1 MIALKLINFPLTL
14 ALSLLF
20 SFSQVMAEPDYARE
34 KRWADEIV
42 PALLIGKP
50 IFLRQKNQ
58 HQFLGIYAQAQQ
70 AQIAVIV
77 AHGMGLNPDWGLI
90 GNIRQS
96 LYDFGMTTL
105 SIQMPVL
112 AAEAKPEDYPAI
124 FPDAVERLT
133 LATVYLKKQGYNFI
147 ALVSHSN
154 GSRMSRVFMRTGP
167 SDIDTWVALSLTRGE
182 TFAGIQVPILDF
194 YGELDLNHVLSSVKV
209 RKVSLISNHL
219 SKQVMLPGADHF
231 YNGLEEQVTEQIR
244 DFIEFVYKNQPTNL
258 KTKL

>member
-1 MIALKLINFPLTL
+1 MLSLKLVNLPLIL
-14 ALSLLF
+14 VLHLLF
-20 SFSQVMAEPDYARE
+20 SISQAMAEPDYQRE
-34 KRWADEIV
+34 KRMADEIV
-42 PALLIGKP
+42 PAILIGKP
-50 IFLRQKNQ
+50 IYLRQHNQ

-70 AQIAVIV
+70 AKIAVIV

-96 LYDFGMTTL
+96 IYDFGMTTL

-124 FPDAVERLT
+124 FPDAVERLK
-133 LATVYLKKQGYNFI
+133 LATDYIKKQGYNFI

-182 TFAGIQVPILDF
+182 TFAGIHVPILDF
-194 YGELDLNHVLSSVKV
+194 YGELDLNHVLSSVKA
-209 RKVSLISNHL
+209 RKASLISNRL

-231 YNGLEEQVTEQIR
+231 YDGLEEQVAEQIR
-244 DFIEFVYKNQPTNL
+244 DFIAFVYKNQPPDL
-258 KTKL
+258 